1 MLEKLVAKFN
11 LSDKVHFTGFVKD
24 TEFLWQNCDLF
35 CFPIRWQ
42 EPFGLVCIESMA
54 HGVPVAAFDLGGVR
68 EYLVDT
74 KHGFTVPE
82 HGDMKKV
89 LRHVYQ
95 NHEVLLP
102 EMSRYAVELVK
113 EKFSEE
119 KFITAFN
126 KLCEVLK

>member
-1 MLEKLVAKFN
+1 
-11 LSDKVHFTGFVKD
+11 
-24 TEFLWQNCDLF
+24 
-35 CFPIRWQ
+35 
-42 EPFGLVCIESMA
+42 MA

-74 KHGFTVPE
+74 KNGFTVPE
-82 HGDMKKV
+82 HGDMNKV